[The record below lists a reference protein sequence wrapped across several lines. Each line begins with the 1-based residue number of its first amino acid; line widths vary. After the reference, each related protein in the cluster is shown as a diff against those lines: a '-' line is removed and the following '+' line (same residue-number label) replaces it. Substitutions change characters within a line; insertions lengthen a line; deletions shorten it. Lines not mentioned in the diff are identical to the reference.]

1 MASGDLRVISSD
13 PLGTESFS
21 VRIPLAFRNIPEDS
35 YALSFSCGS
44 SVDDFQRG
52 SFVLAF
58 LVSGL
63 QPEVPARLPVEFQ
76 LAVGFLVFLVIPEP
90 DGTGDDIGERVAL
103 ECLVVVDDGLADSQV
118 QLVDQGREG
127 HVSGMAESLVG
138 VIPHV
143 HAEAETEAGPGI
155 PESLDVGRFVE
166 AFEDRRRVGGPY
178 RVVQAGHDLAG
189 DGFPSR
195 EDGGEGIHVGEGD
208 VHGAGFLE
216 FFPVAELVV
225 QERAHVG
232 FKVASLLQGPDQKVV
247 IAAHVGGGV
256 VGCHDVAGGF
266 SPFGQGFHLVHHAH
280 VEINHVQTASAH
292 AGGIADLGGG
302 DEGMPRLGG
311 VVEVLDG
318 IRWFRFGIPAGSMP
332 DQDQHVA
339 MVGVFGFGPADIIGQ
354 GGIVGR
360 NELSLEHGVLD
371 QSSLPGVKTVGPFP
385 FRLMLPGGG
394 RPVQNGHGGL
404 FLPASGGGVGT
415 GRRRLV
421 DVGLFEIIPFPAF
434 HVEHQA
440 PGFLVPALRRA
451 RCVSACVQE
460 QKRQQEAVKEYSFH
474 VHVI

>member
-1 MASGDLRVISSD
+1 M
-13 PLGTESFS
+13 
-21 VRIPLAFRNIPEDS
+21 
-35 YALSFSCGS
+35 LSFISRRKQDEAFHALAGNRVQAFAVGFISFTCGRP
-44 SVDDFQRG
+44 VDNFQFG
-52 SFVLAF
+52 FAFVLAF

-103 ECLVVVDDGLADSQV
+103 ECLVVVDNGLADGQV
-118 QLVDQGREG
+118 QLVDQWRKG

-143 HAEAETEAGPGI
+143 HAEAETETGPGI
-155 PESLDVGRFVE
+155 PESLDVGRLVE

-208 VHGAGFLE
+208 IHGTGFLE
-216 FFPVAELVV
+216 LFPIAELVV
-225 QERAHVG
+225 QERNQIG
-232 FKVASLLQGPDQKVV
+232 FKTASLLQGPDQKVV

-266 SPFGQGFHLVHHAH
+266 GPFGQGFHLVHHAH
-280 VEINHVQTASAH
+280 VEVNHVQPASAH
-292 AGGIADLGGG
+292 AGGVAKLGGG

-311 VVEVLDG
+311 VVQVLDG
-318 IRWFRFGIPAGSMP
+318 IGRFRFGIPAGPMP

-354 GGIVGR
+354 CRIVGR
-360 NELSLEHGVLD
+360 NEFSLEHGILD
-371 QSSLPGVKTVGPFP
+371 QFSFLGVKTVSPFP
-385 FRLMLPGGG
+385 FRLMLPGG
-394 RPVQNGHGGL
+394 
-404 FLPASGGGVGT
+404 
-415 GRRRLV
+415 
-421 DVGLFEIIPFPAF
+421 
-434 HVEHQA
+434 
-440 PGFLVPALRRA
+440 
-451 RCVSACVQE
+451 
-460 QKRQQEAVKEYSFH
+460 
-474 VHVI
+474 